1 MIVLDMVLILMKR
14 RIDPI
19 RIDQNLDEP
28 FYSSSKSEILRVLN
42 NTNLL
47 STLLTI
53 RELND
58 EIIELL
64 APYSGI
70 KDLSE
75 KARKAYKDLATLK
88 TWTGSIFLV
97 VLLRETVFFNLVS
110 LFQRRQNSIFSLDQQ
125 TSHADQSSVNFFVR
139 RKQRKTSFLQGKS
152 SKSGKFASKSV
163 EKAETSR
170 RRTRT
175 NSNRPRKM
183 SKRF

>member
-19 RIDQNLDEP
+19 RIDYNLDEP
-28 FYSSSKSEILRVLN
+28 FYASSKTEILRLLN
-42 NTNLL
+42 FSGLL

-64 APYSGI
+64 APYTEI

-88 TWTGSIFLV
+88 IWTGK
-97 VLLRETVFFNLVS
+97 FNFIIKS
-110 LFQRRQNSIFSLDQQ
+110 
-125 TSHADQSSVNFFVR
+125 NFYI
-139 RKQRKTSFLQGKS
+139 S
-152 SKSGKFASKSV
+152 SKDKIQSYHAINKEVIPIKV
-163 EKAETSR
+163 
-170 RRTRT
+170 
-175 NSNRPRKM
+175 
-183 SKRF
+183 